1 MHLIVYLGN
10 FLFIGKIRKMATSKA
25 RKLKSLSKLAKRDG
39 DSCTIRV
46 LVALNV
52 RSHWVMIA
60 FRAPSHFP
68 GPVKRNWYGV
78 HGPKKMA
85 KARRGS
91 VRSRENRLGFA
102 LIAVRSS
109 STYVI

>member
-1 MHLIVYLGN
+1 
-10 FLFIGKIRKMATSKA
+10 MATSKA
-25 RKLKSLSKLAKRDG
+25 RKLKTLSKLAKRDG

-68 GPVKRNWYGV
+68 GPVNRNWYGV

-85 KARRGS
+85 KGDS
-91 VRSRENRLGFA
+91 N
-102 LIAVRSS
+102 LITVMQQSPVPQ
-109 STYVI
+109 Y